1 MNYSV
6 RFLILSVALL
16 AMASTAAAGTA
27 PKPLPPSE
35 AVKTGTASS
44 SGDTKLIDI
53 NSATLTDLR
62 ALPGIGTAY
71 ARKIVEGRPYA
82 SVDELKARKVLSNGL
97 YDKIRDRIS
106 AKGHQKAVAG
116 EKPGVSVPG
125 SNLH

>member
-6 RFLILSVALL
+6 RFLILSVTLL
-16 AMASTAAAGTA
+16 TMAPTVIAGTPTKPMPQSETVKPGAAG
-27 PKPLPPSE
+27 
-35 AVKTGTASS
+35 G
-44 SGDTKLIDI
+44 GDTKLVDI

-62 ALPGIGTAY
+62 SLPGIGTAY

-82 SVDELKARKVLSNGL
+82 SVDDLKARKVLSTGI

-106 AKGHQKAVAG
+106 AKGHSKAVAG

-125 SNLH
+125 SSLH